1 MEPQELRLYNLLQ
14 YGNEIV
20 PVVGIK
26 LNNDYLTHLI
36 QIQHNERINLID
48 SRKLRPI
55 QLTIEL
61 MSKLGF
67 EECYRSDSR
76 IRYHLSDVAKYDFD
90 LTESKFLEGLV
101 YCGHY
106 IKCQY
111 LHQLQNLYFILTGEE
126 LKIHESA
133 F

>member
-1 MEPQELRLYNLLQ
+1 MDPQELKLYNFIQ
-14 YGNEIV
+14 YRNEMV

-26 LNNDYLTHLI
+26 LQNDYRNHLI
-36 QIQHNERINLID
+36 QIRHNDHVISID
-48 SRKLRPI
+48 SKELKPVKL
-55 QLTIEL
+55 TTKL

-67 EECYRSDSR
+67 EECYHSDSR

-90 LTESKFLEGLV
+90 LTDSKFLEGLV

-126 LKIHESA
+126 LKILESA
-133 F
+133 

>member
-1 MEPQELRLYNLLQ
+1 MDPQELKLYNFIQ
-14 YGNEIV
+14 YRNEMV

-26 LNNDYLTHLI
+26 FQNDYRNHLI
-36 QIQHNERINLID
+36 QIRHSDHIISID
-48 SRKLRPI
+48 SQELTPIKL
-55 QLTIEL
+55 TTEL

-67 EECYRSDSR
+67 EECYRSESR
-76 IRYHLSDVAKYDFD
+76 IRYHLSDVTKYDFD
-90 LTESKFLEGLV
+90 LTDSKFLEGLV

-126 LKIHESA
+126 LKILESA
-133 F
+133 

>member
-1 MEPQELRLYNLLQ
+1 MDPQELQITNFIHYR
-14 YGNEIV
+14 NELV

-26 LNNDYLTHLI
+26 LQNDQINHLI
-36 QIQHNERINLID
+36 QIRHRDHVISVD
-48 SRKLRPI
+48 SQELTPIKL
-55 QLTIEL
+55 TTGL

-90 LTESKFLEGLV
+90 LTNSKFLEGLV

-106 IKCQY
+106 IKCQH

-126 LKIHESA
+126 LKILEGA
-133 F
+133 